1 MDKEIDQKRF
11 PEWITLKEKL
21 HNVNRLPDIK
31 DGEIWWC
38 AMSENVGVEINGKN
52 REFSRPVLVFKKLSR
67 HGFMGIPLTSQKH
80 IGTWYVSFVFQDK
93 EETAVLAQARVI
105 SVSRLY
111 KRMGA
116 IADPDFDLAR
126 KSFRKLYLK

>member
-1 MDKEIDQKRF
+1 MNKEIDQKRF

-38 AMSENVGVEINGKN
+38 AMGENVGVEINGKN

-67 HGFMGIPLTSQKH
+67 YGFMGIPLTSQKH
-80 IGTWYVSFVFQDK
+80 IGTWYISFVFQDK
-93 EETAVLAQARVI
+93 EETAVLAQAKVI

-116 IADPDFDLAR
+116 IADPDFDLVR
-126 KSFRKLYLK
+126 KSFKKLYLK

>member
-1 MDKEIDQKRF
+1 MNKEIGQKRF

-38 AMSENVGVEINGKN
+38 AMGENVGVEINGKN

-67 HGFMGIPLTSQKH
+67 YGFMGIPLTSQKH
-80 IGTWYVSFVFQDK
+80 IGTWYISFVFQDK
-93 EETAVLAQARVI
+93 EETAVLAQAKVI

-116 IADPDFDLAR
+116 IADPDFDLVR
-126 KSFRKLYLK
+126 KSFKKLYLK